1 MVSCVEYLRLMQPI
15 TGLDL
20 SSHLR
25 SLSIIG
31 QVHYAVIT
39 PPCRGN
45 QLFLICSCPD
55 LLVRCLHPVS
65 SNTIQTSISSE
76 AAPSPG
82 RSASV
87 YCHQST
93 EIQFY
98 FRFVFISRAAPTT
111 ACTGATAAE
120 TASYT
125 GSLPASLAWWS
136 NGFSLGCQGPV
147 CSFTIGSMR
156 GRWPGRRMQLGRA
169 HVRRG
174 LCFSRDC
181 PYSNR

>member
-1 MVSCVEYLRLMQPI
+1 MVSCVEYHQIVQPI
-15 TGLDL
+15 AGLDL
-20 SSHLR
+20 SSHLK

-31 QVHYAVIT
+31 QVHHAVIT

-45 QLFLICSCPD
+45 QLFLICSCLDP
-55 LLVRCLHPVS
+55 LVSCLHPVS

-82 RSASV
+82 RSALV
-87 YCHQST
+87 CCHQST
-93 EIQFY
+93 EIQLP

-111 ACTGATAAE
+111 ACTDATAAE
-120 TASYT
+120 TASST
-125 GSLPASLAWWS
+125 GSLPASLAWWL
-136 NGFSLGCQGPV
+136 NGFFLGCQGPV
-147 CSFTIGSMR
+147 CSFTIGNMR